1 MELKENVMHAVDGT
15 LALMEKSTRQEYLEM
30 HPNELAVKC
39 RELLGSTTSVNQA
52 KFSQYY
58 SALFIR
64 SFRKMPNLFF
74 QWKSVLADDVI
85 YQFNTSLMRCIET
98 WDESKAAFTTLLFG
112 DFRYGM
118 CGQQRLADM
127 QKRKA
132 FDNYLSIGGTDGTD
146 ENGYITDIGDS
157 REHSLFELDIDSDKR
172 FTKMEKDILIL
183 LGRGYKKYAVREA
196 LGLSRHEFSKMV
208 DKIILIYKG
217 GQNAKN

>member
-1 MELKENVMHAVDGT
+1 
-15 LALMEKSTRQEYLEM
+15 
-30 HPNELAVKC
+30 
-39 RELLGSTTSVNQA
+39 
-52 KFSQYY
+52 
-58 SALFIR
+58 
-64 SFRKMPNLFF
+64 
-74 QWKSVLADDVI
+74 
-85 YQFNTSLMRCIET
+85 MRCIET

-157 REHSLFELDIDSDKR
+157 REHSLFEIDIDSDKR